1 MKTKQLL
8 LISVLS
14 LIWTIGYSQSELK
27 VTPNGVL
34 VPQGDHILIS
44 NPDEGLL
51 MYDIYTYSFWLY
63 SNSEWKEIGNDN
75 DTDETNE
82 LQTISASPVGDTLY
96 ISDGNFLIV
105 PGLSDANYAKDG
117 DGNIYT
123 EVEILGQVWLEPSI
137 RSTTYNDG
145 TPIDN
150 PANYADFWTNG
161 SNNTPSYMWYDQD
174 SSTYALEYGALYN
187 WYVVDTASNGNKNI
201 CPVGYHVPDDNA
213 GYQLRDTLSPTNTS
227 LVGHHLKTI
236 GNEFWQGVGGN
247 DTYGFHG
254 KGAGQIASTESRWLH
269 RQMHWWTVSTF
280 AAATTDQKYYIS
292 LNDFNQALGISFY
305 PPSFGHSIR
314 CLKD

>member
-1 MKTKQLL
+1 
-8 LISVLS
+8 
-14 LIWTIGYSQSELK
+14 
-27 VTPNGVL
+27 L
-34 VPQGDHILIS
+34 V
-44 NPDEGLL
+44 
-51 MYDIYTYSFWLY
+51 
-63 SNSEWKEIGNDN
+63 K
-75 DTDETNE
+75 
-82 LQTISASPVGDTLY
+82 
-96 ISDGNFLIV
+96 
-105 PGLSDANYAKDG
+105 
-117 DGNIYT
+117 
-123 EVEILGQVWLEPSI
+123 
-137 RSTTYNDG
+137 
-145 TPIDN
+145 
-150 PANYADFWTNG
+150 
-161 SNNTPSYMWYDQD
+161 
-174 SSTYALEYGALYN
+174 TYALEYGALYN